1 MIGKVVLGT
10 GIALIALFSFTFIVP
25 SFAATGQSYAAYKV
39 TATGPTNTV
48 SAVVNETISPSSI
61 TGHSDLTLQL
71 TSSKTNFTISRLI
84 NSTFAMLPVLPTI
97 GNQSFSYDLHNYT
110 ISVSLVKTGTGT
122 ATISGNSYTVTN
134 YSFQVSGSKTGGTSG
149 SASGNLSV
157 LPSGLVYT
165 ALVNAKNYT
174 VQAQLLSTNAALG
187 ASASSSTSAP
197 VVIGGS
203 VGMVAAGVG
212 AFALYRR
219 KGANRSESKQD
230 ESKPLYHV
238 D

>member
-1 MIGKVVLGT
+1 MIGKVILGV
-10 GIALIALFSFTFIVP
+10 GIAFIALFSFTFIVP
-25 SFAATGQSYAAYKV
+25 SFAATGQSYAAYKI
-39 TATGPTNTV
+39 TATGQTNTV
-48 SAVVNETISPSSI
+48 SAVVNETISPSS
-61 TGHSDLTLQL
+61 TAGHSDLTVQL
-71 TSSKTNFTISRLI
+71 TSSRTNFTISRLI
-84 NSTFAMLPVLPTI
+84 NSTFAMLPILPTI
-97 GNQSFSYDLHNYT
+97 GNQSFSYNLHNYT

-122 ATISGNSYTVTN
+122 ATISGDSYTVTN

-149 SASGNLSV
+149 SVSGDLSV
-157 LPSGLVYT
+157 LPSGLVYS
-165 ALVNAKNYT
+165 ASVNTKNYT

-187 ASASSSTSAP
+187 ASTSSSTSTP

-203 VGMVAAGVG
+203 VGMIAAGVG

-219 KGANRSESKQD
+219 KSTNGAETKQD